1 MCSPAAKD
9 MAAALDEAD
18 DGEMPPP
25 PPVAKT
31 ATSDYT
37 IGEFGLAPPPPPTR
51 AALGADVSTTL
62 EALQT
67 LVRVEEGMP
76 PVSAGGLQSQFLQ
89 GDDLE
94 SVTRATTRELPEGW
108 RSVPSA
114 SRKGEVSYVH
124 AATGFKQSRF
134 PTGPPSDSAG
144 REIQSSLEGKVEET
158 QGHGAFAEKRADGE
172 LAELPQEAGGEA
184 VTVRRGVEAPGC
196 LRLDNS
202 KTAENDRRPGRPKR
216 GPCHGLGAQ
225 GLPAGERATEP
236 GLRGPRVRRGARLAR
251 ARSSC
256 RSRVAA

>member
-1 MCSPAAKD
+1 MMCTPAARD
-9 MAAALDEAD
+9 MAAALDEAAD
-18 DGEMPPP
+18 ETAMPPP

-94 SVTRATTRELPEGW
+94 SVTRATTRELPAGW

-124 AATGFKQSRF
+124 AATGFKQARF
-134 PTGPPSDSAG
+134 PTGPPSDAAVEKYRAALKSKSKKRKATAPLLKNAPTANW
-144 REIQSSLEGKVEET
+144 QSYLKK
-158 QGHGAFAEKRADGE
+158 QGAKR
-172 LAELPQEAGGEA
+172 
-184 VTVRRGVEAPGC
+184 
-196 LRLDNS
+196 
-202 KTAENDRRPGRPKR
+202 
-216 GPCHGLGAQ
+216 
-225 GLPAGERATEP
+225 
-236 GLRGPRVRRGARLAR
+236 
-251 ARSSC
+251 
-256 RSRVAA
+256 

>member
-18 DGEMPPP
+18 AGEMPPP

-114 SRKGEVSYVH
+114 SRPGDVSYVH

-134 PTGPPSDSAG
+134 PTGPPSDAAVEKYRSALKAKSKK
-144 REIQSSLEGKVEET
+144 RKATAPLLKNAPTANWQSYLKK
-158 QGHGAFAEKRADGE
+158 QGAKR
-172 LAELPQEAGGEA
+172 
-184 VTVRRGVEAPGC
+184 
-196 LRLDNS
+196 
-202 KTAENDRRPGRPKR
+202 
-216 GPCHGLGAQ
+216 
-225 GLPAGERATEP
+225 
-236 GLRGPRVRRGARLAR
+236 
-251 ARSSC
+251 
-256 RSRVAA
+256 

>member
-18 DGEMPPP
+18 AGAMPPP
-25 PPVAKT
+25 APGAK
-31 ATSDYT
+31 TSDYT

-51 AALGADVSTTL
+51 AALGEDVSTTL

-94 SVTRATTRELPEGW
+94 SVTRATTRELPAGW

-124 AATGFKQSRF
+124 AATGFKQARF
-134 PTGPPSDSAG
+134 PTGPPSDAAVEKYRSALKAKSKK
-144 REIQSSLEGKVEET
+144 RKATAPLLKNAPTANWQSYLKK
-158 QGHGAFAEKRADGE
+158 QGAKR
-172 LAELPQEAGGEA
+172 
-184 VTVRRGVEAPGC
+184 
-196 LRLDNS
+196 
-202 KTAENDRRPGRPKR
+202 
-216 GPCHGLGAQ
+216 
-225 GLPAGERATEP
+225 
-236 GLRGPRVRRGARLAR
+236 
-251 ARSSC
+251 
-256 RSRVAA
+256 